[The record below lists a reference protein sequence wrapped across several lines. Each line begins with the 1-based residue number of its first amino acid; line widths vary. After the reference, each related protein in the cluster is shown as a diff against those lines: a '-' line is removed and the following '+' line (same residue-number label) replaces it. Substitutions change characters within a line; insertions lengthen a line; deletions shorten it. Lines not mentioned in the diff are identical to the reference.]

1 MASEYLRRKYQDVK
15 PYEPPPPL
23 TGRARAENWFHYHK
37 WWLVAGAVLLA
48 IVGSMVWN
56 ILGIGQVRPD
66 YRFAY
71 IGDSEMPEDQAAALS
86 DALATLGEDVNGD
99 GRVKVELR
107 QYAMDRGGDAETAM
121 YYGYAADVV
130 LMADLTE
137 AESYFFLVEDPA
149 GVQLSYQ
156 IFANDDGTPPADSDY
171 EAMDK
176 VYRWSDCPVLA
187 GLDAD
192 QEALSGL
199 YIGRRCFYDEKQAQA
214 QGANDALWA
223 VITKGAVR

>member
-15 PYEPPPPL
+15 PDEPPPPL
-23 TGRARAENWFHYHK
+23 TGKAKAENWFHYHK
-37 WWLVAGAVLLA
+37 WWLAAGAVLLA

-66 YRFAY
+66 YRVAY
-71 IGDSEMPEDQAAALS
+71 IGDNEMPEDQAAALS
-86 DALATLGEDVNGD
+86 EALATLGEDVNGD
-99 GRVKVELR
+99 GKVKVELR

-199 YIGRRCFYDEKQAQA
+199 YIVRRCFYDEKQAQA

>member
-15 PYEPPPPL
+15 PDEPPPPL
-23 TGRARAENWFHYHK
+23 TGKAKAANWFHYHK
-37 WWLVAGAVLLA
+37 GWLAAGAVLLA
-48 IVGSMVWN
+48 VVGSMVWN

-71 IGDSEMPEDQAAALS
+71 IGDNEMPQEQAAALS
-86 DALATLGEDVNGD
+86 EALATLGEDVNGD
-99 GRVKVELR
+99 GKVKVELR

-192 QEALSGL
+192 QQALSGL

-214 QGANDALWA
+214 QGANDALWS